1 MMMKYIRVIA
11 SMKKSSFEEAFSSRI
26 SVLDKEQ
33 KVIGFLV
40 PVGEWILSDE
50 EKIAQIQLWR
60 QRTMR
65 MFLTQFESTFEKT
78 FGYLKNLSIAQEG
91 RVFFLLYDDKHRFVG
106 HIGIA
111 GVDGSIGE
119 LDNLVRGVDGG
130 HPRLVYFAE
139 VTLLHWCFQNLGIAE
154 SDVRVISYNWLVL
167 ALHEEVGYQHV
178 ENIPLKKI
186 TKEGVVFHEPTN
198 KDESNVKY
206 SCTKMLLK
214 KDVFYEINDWV
225 I

>member
-1 MMMKYIRVIA
+1 MNYINAI
-11 SMKKSSFEEAFSSRI
+11 SLMKKSSFEEAFASRI
-26 SVLDKEQ
+26 FVSDKERN
-33 KVIGFLV
+33 VIGSLV
-40 PVGEWILSDE
+40 PVGEWILADE
-50 EKIAQIQLWR
+50 AKIELIRLWR

-78 FGYLKNLSIAQEG
+78 FGYLKNLSIGQQG
-91 RVFFLLYDDKHRFVG
+91 RLFFLLYDDKNRFVG

-111 GVDGSIGE
+111 GVDGEKGE

-139 VTLLHWCFQNLGIAE
+139 VALLHWCFQNLGIVE
-154 SDVRVISYNWLVL
+154 SDVRVLSYNWLVL
-167 ALHEEVGYQHV
+167 ALHEEVGYKQT
-178 ENIPLKKI
+178 ENIPLKKV
-186 TKEGVVFHEPTN
+186 TQEGVTFHEVTN
-198 KDESNVKY
+198 TDESNVKY
-206 SCTKMLLK
+206 SCTKMLLT

>member
-1 MMMKYIRVIA
+1 MNYINVI
-11 SMKKSSFEEAFSSRI
+11 SLMKKSSFEEAFSSRV
-26 SVLDKEQ
+26 SVFDKERN
-33 KVIGFLV
+33 VIGFLV

-50 EKIAQIQLWR
+50 VKIEQIRLWR

-78 FGYLKNLSIAQEG
+78 FGYLKNLSIEQQG
-91 RVFFLLYDDKHRFVG
+91 RMFFLLYDDKHRFVG

-111 GVDGSIGE
+111 GVDGKRGE

-130 HPRLVYFAE
+130 NPRLVYFAE
-139 VTLLHWCFQNLGIAE
+139 VALLHWCFQNLGIVE

-167 ALHEEVGYQHV
+167 SLHEEIGYQHI

-186 TKEGVVFHEPTN
+186 TKDGVVFHEPTN
-198 KDESNVKY
+198 TDEANVNY
-206 SCTKMLLK
+206 SCTKMLLN

-225 I
+225 R